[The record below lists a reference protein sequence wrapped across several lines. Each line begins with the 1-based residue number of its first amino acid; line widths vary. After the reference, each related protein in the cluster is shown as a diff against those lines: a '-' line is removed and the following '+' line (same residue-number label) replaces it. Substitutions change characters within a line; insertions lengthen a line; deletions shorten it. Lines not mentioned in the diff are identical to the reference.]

1 MTPGITVVVPTIP
14 VRPVMFERAV
24 RSVFEAREQMCQRFG
39 DDVPIYLHTP
49 LDARRE
55 GAAVVRHRGLLDVRT
70 AWVAF
75 LDDDDAMHPDHLVEL
90 YSAALEHQ
98 ADYVWSRFQI
108 RFPDG
113 RTFQGPQ
120 FLGEK
125 AFQQWNDDDPCQTTV
140 TTLVRTQL
148 ALDAGGFLEPGGVGP
163 GLDSLGNRIGEDYQ
177 FAIRCRKAGGAFR
190 HVEKVTWDWWHHGRN
205 TSGLPV
211 W

>member
-1 MTPGITVVVPTIP
+1 MKPGITVVVPTIP
-14 VRPVMFERAV
+14 VRPVMLERATA
-24 RSVFEAREQMCQRFG
+24 SVFGAHMEMLRHFG
-39 DDVPIYLHTP
+39 DEVPVTLNTCI
-49 LDARRE
+49 DFDRQ
-55 GAAVVRHRGLLDVRT
+55 GAPATRHRGLLDVRT
-70 AWVAF
+70 EWVAF

-90 YSAALEHQ
+90 YSAALEHK

-125 AFQQWNDDDPCQTTV
+125 AFQQWNDDDPCQTTI
-140 TTLVRTQL
+140 TTLVRTEL
-148 ALDAGGFLEPGGVGP
+148 AVAAGGFLFDDDGSEV
-163 GLDSLGNRIGEDYQ
+163 DGNRRGEDHV
-177 FAIRCRKAGGAFR
+177 FTLRCRKAGGVFR

-205 TSGLPV
+205 TSGLPI

>member
-1 MTPGITVVVPTIP
+1 MKPGITVVVPTIP

-24 RSVFEAREQMCQRFG
+24 RSVFEAREQMHLRFG
-39 DDVPIYLHTP
+39 DNVPVYLHTP
-49 LDARRE
+49 LDVMRE

-70 AWVAF
+70 AWMAF

-90 YSAALEHQ
+90 FTAAMEHQ

-125 AFQQWNDDDPCQTTV
+125 AFQQWNDEDPCQTTV

-148 ALDAGGFLEPGGVGP
+148 ALDAGGFLFDDDGSEV
-163 GLDSLGNRIGEDYQ
+163 DGNRRGEDHV
-177 FAIRCRKAGGAFR
+177 FTLRCRKAGGTFR